1 MDPHICSYVIQS
13 GFYGLYRIGQV
24 TLNWALITSMVER
37 WHLETHTFRLL
48 IGEMTVTLQD
58 VAIILGLRIRG
69 PPVTNTRDFDVSSL
83 CQELLGM
90 IPPPTELRGSAVS
103 TQWLYQH
110 LLTPPVNADEG
121 TLECSA
127 RGFILTLLES
137 FLFAASKGLH
147 VHLYFLPLLRD
158 LMQTSTYS
166 WGSSV
171 LAHLYRELC
180 RASCNGATKI
190 SSCIT
195 LLQVCC

>member
-13 GFYGLYRIGQV
+13 GFYGLYRIGHV
-24 TLNWALITSMVER
+24 TLNWALITSMVEK

-103 TQWLYQH
+103 T
-110 LLTPPVNADEG
+110 PVVV
-121 TLECSA
+121 SA
-127 RGFILTLLES
+127 FI
-137 FLFAASKGLH
+137 
-147 VHLYFLPLLRD
+147 D
-158 LMQTSTYS
+158 ST
-166 WGSSV
+166 
-171 LAHLYRELC
+171 HQC
-180 RASCNGATKI
+180 R
-190 SSCIT
+190 
-195 LLQVCC
+195 